1 MAEKLKYEVSFDGN
15 EIKLPAK
22 VEELFAK
29 VRRYNVMIKDLED
42 EKKAIEKPLKAAM
55 LKHGVDK
62 FSCKYMTASAIKGS
76 PYVAFDEEAMKR
88 DGVYEKYAV
97 HMTKD
102 DYVRINYKKVEED
115 D

>member
-1 MAEKLKYEVSFDGN
+1 MADKYEVSFDGRD
-15 EIKLPAK
+15 IMLPSV
-22 VEELFAK
+22 VEELFDQG
-29 VRRYNVMIKDLED
+29 RSYNEMIKKLTD
-42 EKKAIEKPLKAAM
+42 EKKAIEAPLKKAM

-62 FSCKYMTASAIKGS
+62 FSCKYMSANTVKGS

-88 DGVYEKYAV
+88 DGVYDKYAI

-102 DYVRINYKKVEED
+102 DYVTIRYRKEKKD